1 MVDAFMGLRNDTRQC
16 ALNQETSV
24 NVRVRQLTALGL
36 LAFCSLALARD
47 LGQDEALRLREQGA
61 ILPLEQLLE
70 MAQKRHPGSRLLEAE
85 LEEDDDIYVYEVE
98 LLTTTGEDH
107 VPLAD
112 ELIAGLSRQGYAVD
126 WLADGRDALYQ
137 GQTEPYDLIILDLG
151 LPGIPGIEVLKQWR
165 AKGLATPVLILT
177 ARSSWAERIEGL
189 KAGADDYLT
198 KPFHPEELQLRV
210 QALLRRSHGQPNQP
224 LLESAGLQ
232 LDESRQCVT
241 RDGADIQLTAAEFRL
256 LRYFMLHPQQI
267 LSKSHLAE
275 HLYDGETERD
285 SNVLEVHV
293 NHLRRKLGRE
303 VIETRRGQGYIF
315 GTSSQ

>member
-1 MVDAFMGLRNDTRQC
+1 M
-16 ALNQETSV
+16 
-24 NVRVRQLTALGL
+24 
-36 LAFCSLALARD
+36 
-47 LGQDEALRLREQGA
+47 
-61 ILPLEQLLE
+61 
-70 MAQKRHPGSRLLEAE
+70 RLL
-85 LEEDDDIYVYEVE
+85 LV
-98 LLTTTGEDH
+98 EDH

-137 GQTEPYDLIILDLG
+137 GQSEPYDLIILDLG
-151 LPGIPGIEVLKQWR
+151 LPGVPGIDVLKQWR
-165 AKGLATPVLILT
+165 ANGLATPVLILT

-232 LDESRQCVT
+232 LDEARQCVT
-241 RDGADIQLTAAEFRL
+241 RDGVDILLTAAEFRL

-315 GTSSQ
+315 GAASR